1 MEDGG
6 LLEQILDKTLDV
18 YYNIYSNNIVDI
30 DRYIIHTTEET
41 VYFKTI
47 ETLIIG
53 LLEEIAREWQ
63 D

>member
-1 MEDGG
+1 M
-6 LLEQILDKTLDV
+6 LEQILDKTLDV